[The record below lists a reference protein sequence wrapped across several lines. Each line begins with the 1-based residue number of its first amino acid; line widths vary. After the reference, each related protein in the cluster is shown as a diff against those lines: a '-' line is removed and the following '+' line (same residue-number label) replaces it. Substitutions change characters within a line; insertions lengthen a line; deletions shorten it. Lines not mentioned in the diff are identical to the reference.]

1 MRNYINSLKAN
12 EKKGFSLVELIIVI
26 AIMAILVGV
35 VAATVIP
42 YLEKSRKAKDQ
53 QQISDI
59 NTSLVSAISQSAESA
74 PSFEGKYDDVCLN
87 KTTTTIPSGKQ
98 ITFGPDL
105 QQLCNDLSQS
115 NYVAKFKSK
124 TFKDTDSIMLYY
136 NSTGADKLTS
146 NLTAYDS
153 SITVSKGTTATFI
166 TLDST
171 KATAD
176 KVKIDKNCIA
186 VSE

>member
-59 NTSLVSAISQSAESA
+59 NTS
-74 PSFEGKYDDVCLN
+74 
-87 KTTTTIPSGKQ
+87 
-98 ITFGPDL
+98 
-105 QQLCNDLSQS
+105 
-115 NYVAKFKSK
+115 YVAALAQAEPAANSENKAIDQVSVATELKNLLGIDTTDTTKTIQNTYVVKFKSK
-124 TFKDTDSIMLYY
+124 AFKDAQIWGFY
-136 NSTGADKLTS
+136 NNGTLGTTPDLPTCNSWDTS
-146 NLTAYDS
+146 NKGKAGFTAVYLKDA
-153 SITVSKGTTATFI
+153 KGTNAI
-166 TLDST
+166 N
-171 KATAD
+171 
-176 KVKIDKNCIA
+176 DKNSIA
-186 VSE
+186 VTE

>member
-59 NTSLVSAISQSAESA
+59 NTSLRMPQ
-74 PSFEGKYDDVCLN
+74 
-87 KTTTTIPSGKQ
+87 
-98 ITFGPDL
+98 
-105 QQLCNDLSQS
+105 
-115 NYVAKFKSK
+115 
-124 TFKDTDSIMLYY
+124 
-136 NSTGADKLTS
+136 
-146 NLTAYDS
+146 
-153 SITVSKGTTATFI
+153 
-166 TLDST
+166 
-171 KATAD
+171 
-176 KVKIDKNCIA
+176 
-186 VSE
+186 

>member
-59 NTSLVSAISQSAESA
+59 NTSYVAALAQAEPAANSENIAIDSVSVVTELKNLLGISTS
-74 PSFEGKYDDVCLN
+74 
-87 KTTTTIPSGKQ
+87 TIQ
-98 ITFGPDL
+98 AT
-105 QQLCNDLSQS
+105 
-115 NYVAKFKSK
+115 YVAKFKSK
-124 TFKDTDSIMLYY
+124 AFKDAQIFGFY
-136 NSTGADKLTS
+136 NNGTLGTTPDLPTCNSWDTS
-146 NLTAYDS
+146 NKGKAGFTAVYLKDA
-153 SITVSKGTTATFI
+153 KGTNAI
-166 TLDST
+166 N
-171 KATAD
+171 
-176 KVKIDKNCIA
+176 DKNSIA
-186 VSE
+186 VTE

>member
-59 NTSLVSAISQSAESA
+59 NTSYVAALAQAEPAANSENKAIDQVSVATELKNLLGI
-74 PSFEGKYDDVCLN
+74 D
-87 KTTTTIPSGKQ
+87 TTTTIQ
-98 ITFGPDL
+98 AT
-105 QQLCNDLSQS
+105 
-115 NYVAKFKSK
+115 YVVKFKSK
-124 TFKDTDSIMLYY
+124 AFKDAQIWGFY
-136 NSTGADKLTS
+136 NNGTLGTTPDLPTCNSWDTS
-146 NLTAYDS
+146 NKGKAGFTAVYLKDA
-153 SITVSKGTTATFI
+153 KGTNAI
-166 TLDST
+166 N
-171 KATAD
+171 
-176 KVKIDKNCIA
+176 DKNSIA
-186 VSE
+186 VTE